1 VYVGYRRPRW
11 GLGLKPK
18 SGISLIYIE
27 SGQREKKK
35 LSRQMAELIETS
47 SSVFGS
53 ITNVVIKLMWKVG
66 YLGLGGGFLVTGLLY
81 AKQNSMLYMPGQLF
95 YSLLFTILTVH
106 CLEYCTIVS
115 LSCMN
120 DSFQPALI
128 IFLARTPGL
137 FVGCATRN
145 WKFTEETS
153 K

>member
-81 AKQNSMLYMPGQLF
+81 AKQNSMLYMPEIGNLPKKPANNPRH
-95 YSLLFTILTVH
+95 YRSPSEYRIPYESHMIRCEDGVTIHSWLLLQKDSEQ
-106 CLEYCTIVS
+106 CPTIVFFHG
-115 LSCMN
+115 N
-120 DSFQPALI
+120 A
-128 IFLARTPGL
+128 G
-137 FVGCATRN
+137 
-145 WKFTEETS
+145 
-153 K
+153 